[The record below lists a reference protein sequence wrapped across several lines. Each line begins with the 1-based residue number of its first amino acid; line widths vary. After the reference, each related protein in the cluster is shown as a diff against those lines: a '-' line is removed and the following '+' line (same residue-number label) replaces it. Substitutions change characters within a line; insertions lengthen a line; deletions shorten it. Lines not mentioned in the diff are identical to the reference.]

1 MKRFLRFEGY
11 DYYPSGG
18 WGDFVGDYDTL
29 EEARA
34 VERQLWGWLHIVD
47 TETMKV
53 EEDLK

>member
-29 EEARA
+29 EEAR
-34 VERQLWGWLHIVD
+34 ERPSPWGWFHVVD
-47 TETMKV
+47 TETMKEV
-53 EEDLK
+53 ED